1 MKKTKYSRKLDA
13 NGRLVIPSKLR
24 EEVGLELGETYTF
37 YTYERNG
44 KFYLCIECPNCE
56 TELEKAMKIL
66 KKNGLKATDKM
77 NNEFV
82 LPVDP
87 E

>member
-44 KFYLCIECPNCE
+44 KL
-56 TELEKAMKIL
+56 
-66 KKNGLKATDKM
+66 
-77 NNEFV
+77 
-82 LPVDP
+82 
-87 E
+87 